1 MMKAW
6 SKMNNNQYKKQF
18 KILSEYFANSEK
30 TELDYLQQ
38 K

>member
-6 SKMNNNQYKKQF
+6 SKMNNNQYKKKF
-18 KILSEYFANSEK
+18 KILSEYFANSRR
-30 TELDYLQQ
+30 TELNYLQQ